1 VRAGTVYE
9 GVGVVMAEAMSE
21 AELAAMEHG
30 CAPTLADVI
39 AAA

>member
-1 VRAGTVYE
+1 VGTVYE

-21 AELAAMEHG
+21 AEHE

-39 AAA
+39 TAA